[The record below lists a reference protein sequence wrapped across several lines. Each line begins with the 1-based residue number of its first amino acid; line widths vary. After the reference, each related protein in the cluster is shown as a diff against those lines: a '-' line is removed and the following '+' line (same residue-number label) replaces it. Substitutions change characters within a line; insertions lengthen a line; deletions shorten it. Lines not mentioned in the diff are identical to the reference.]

1 MSDHVLIN
9 CATHGDTLVEWPA
22 GAYLASYDP
31 EANDG
36 QGRASWTEDPA
47 RALVFSNAAAAF
59 ECYRTVPV
67 NRPIRPDG
75 KPNRPLT
82 LFSIELVPVTADGR
96 VTPTTGKT
104 MAEILRH
111 APQR

>member
-1 MSDHVLIN
+1 MSDRVLIN
-9 CATHGDTLVEWPA
+9 CATYGDTLVEWPA

-36 QGRASWTEDPA
+36 QGHASWTENPA
-47 RALVFSNAAAAF
+47 TAMVFSSTEAAY
-59 ECYRTVPV
+59 ECYRTVPA

-82 LFSIELVPVTADGR
+82 LFSIEVVPVTADGR
-96 VTPTTGKT
+96 VAPTTGKT
-104 MAEILRH
+104 MAEILRD
-111 APQR
+111 AAGR